1 MYLNQITYY
10 FDVQVVDTFLV
21 VTTMASLTKRKNHP
35 EIVLQDEIL
44 LYFLEVEVK
53 NGKAPSLASPANT
66 RLCQTV

>member
-1 MYLNQITYY
+1 MNQITYY

-21 VTTMASLTKRKNHP
+21 LTTMASLTKRKNNP